1 MPNEAALTGIRTHL
15 SLQAGLWVSAKF
27 APKLR
32 RQAHR
37 NIHATG
43 GVIRSVEDAQ
53 RLKTKRVSQTVSPC
67 NCAAV
72 RRCDLR
78 GDVKTPFRSR
88 AAIADV
94 VTEERLLDGL
104 LPCRSRD
111 WGAGVCYPKREDTV
125 FRPAPA
131 RTGGGI
137 CYRGVSLTP
146 VAHRL
151 GTRLVGWRFISP
163 S

>member
-1 MPNEAALTGIRTHL
+1 VPNEAALTGIICIA
-15 SLQAGLWVSAKF
+15 SGPVGAGKVRAETWTSSASQHS
-27 APKLR
+27 R
-32 RQAHR
+32 H
-37 NIHATG
+37 G
-43 GVIRSVEDAQ
+43 GAIRSVEDAQ
-53 RLKTKRVSQTVSPC
+53 RLKTKRVSQTGSPC

-78 GDVKTPFRSR
+78 GDVKTPLRSR

-94 VTEERLLDGL
+94 VTEERLLYGL

-146 VAHRL
+146 VARRL